1 MLLRRHKI
9 NAAKQSEEVTADNVR
24 QEAVYGD
31 ELKYEEEQDKF
42 PAQPTSSSYTKTTIN
57 RMSTSDLQAFAT
69 EQGID
74 NAEELT
80 GAELK
85 KLLIEKLGL

>member
-42 PAQPTSSSYTKTTIN
+42 PVQPTNDYTKTAIN
-57 RMSTSDLQAFAT
+57 RMSTSDLQAFAA
-69 EQGID
+69 EQGIS

>member
-42 PAQPTSSSYTKTTIN
+42 PAQPTSDYTKTTIN

>member
-9 NAAKQSEEVTADNVR
+9 NAAKQSEEVTTDDVR
-24 QEAVYGD
+24 QKVVYGD
-31 ELKYEEEQDKF
+31 ELKYEVEQDKF
-42 PAQPTSSSYTKTTIN
+42 PVQSTNEYSKTAIN
-57 RMSTSDLQAFAT
+57 RMSTSDLQTFAT

-80 GAELK
+80 GTELK

>member
-42 PAQPTSSSYTKTTIN
+42 PVQPTSDYTKTEIN
-57 RMSTSDLQAFAT
+57 RMSTAD
-69 EQGID
+69 
-74 NAEELT
+74 
-80 GAELK
+80 LK
-85 KLLIEKLGL
+85 KLASENGIENATEINGGDLKKMLIEKFGL

>member
-9 NAAKQSEEVTADNVR
+9 NAAKQSEEVTADKVR

-42 PAQPTSSSYTKTTIN
+42 PAQPTSDYTKTDIK
-57 RMSTSDLQAFAT
+57 RMSTADLQALSL
-69 EQGID
+69 EQGIE
-74 NAEELT
+74 NAM
-80 GAELK
+80 ELK
-85 KLLIEKLGL
+85 ELLIEKLGL

>member
-42 PAQPTSSSYTKTTIN
+42 PVQPTNDYTKKSNN
-57 RMSTSDLQAFAT
+57 RNNTYQR
-69 EQGID
+69 Q
-74 NAEELT
+74 
-80 GAELK
+80 
-85 KLLIEKLGL
+85 

>member
-42 PAQPTSSSYTKTTIN
+42 PSDYTKTAIK
-57 RMSTSDLQAFAT
+57 RMPTADLQALAL
-69 EQGID
+69 EQGIE
-74 NAEELT
+74 NAMELT

-85 KLLIEKLGL
+85 ELLIEKLGL

>member
-1 MLLRRHKI
+1 MKYPYIVIHNGKWY
-9 NAAKQSEEVTADNVR
+9 NAGEEVP
-24 QEAVYGD
+24 
-31 ELKYEEEQDKF
+31 EEGTF
-42 PAQPTSSSYTKTTIN
+42 LGYSKTTIN
-57 RMSTSDLQAFAT
+57 RMSTSDLQAFAA
-69 EQGID
+69 EQGIG

>member
-9 NAAKQSEEVTADNVR
+9 NAAKQSEKVTADNVR

-42 PAQPTSSSYTKTTIN
+42 LLN
-57 RMSTSDLQAFAT
+57 LQAT
-69 EQGID
+69 TQRQI
-74 NAEELT
+74 LSVCQQRT
-80 GAELK
+80 CRHLP
-85 KLLIEKLGL
+85 

>member
-1 MLLRRHKI
+1 MKYPYIVIHNGKWY
-9 NAAKQSEEVTADNVR
+9 NAGEEVP
-24 QEAVYGD
+24 
-31 ELKYEEEQDKF
+31 EEGASFDY
-42 PAQPTSSSYTKTTIN
+42 SKTTIN
-57 RMSTSDLQAFAT
+57 RMSTSDLQVFAT

>member
-1 MLLRRHKI
+1 MKYPHIVVHNGKWYS
-9 NAAKQSEEVTADNVR
+9 AGEEVPEKNNS
-24 QEAVYGD
+24 EASFDY
-31 ELKYEEEQDKF
+31 
-42 PAQPTSSSYTKTTIN
+42 SKTTIN

-69 EQGID
+69 EQGIG